1 MIIQIL
7 KLADY
12 FDQVGLYKKANQLDN
27 LIVKISEDLI
37 EYTIKPRDNLG
48 QIAIDHEVSVPDIQA
63 ANNMGNSTNIMAGD
77 VILIPTSKKDKPQ
90 KETSLD
96 SSNSNDDFT
105 HKVESGDTI
114 SEIAQKYGITPSELQ
129 KANNMGKSTMIKP
142 DQELIIPGDYPTEV
156 VAATLLGEVGTTDPN
171 SMTSIMKVIKNRASA
186 KGVSDLDIVMEK
198 GQFEYWSRN
207 PDVSK
212 VLSSNMG
219 RKHNLWGKAFDIA
232 SGEEELPDVG
242 GATHYYT
249 GDVPSWADSSKNKC
263 WTQIENPNDPLHIY
277 GIDKSIRAYNG
288 GKYCDPKSR

>member
-12 FDQVGLYKKANQLDN
+12 FDQVGLHKKADQLDN
-27 LIVKISEDLI
+27 LIVKISEDFI
-37 EYTIKPRDNLG
+37 KYTVKSGNTLG
-48 QIAIDHEVSVPDIQA
+48 QIAIDHGVSVSDIQA
-63 ANNMGNSTNIMAGD
+63 ANNMGDRTDINADD
-77 VILIPTSKKDKPQ
+77 VIKIPSPKKNEPQ
-90 KETSLD
+90 GKTSLD
-96 SSNSNDDFT
+96 SSNSNNAFT

-114 SEIAQKYGITPSELQ
+114 SEIAQEYGITTSELQ
-129 KANNMGKSTMIKP
+129 EANNMVGRTNIMAGQK
-142 DQELIIPGDYPTEV
+142 LVIPGDYPAEV

-171 SMTSIMKVIKNRASA
+171 SMASIMKVIKNRASA

-207 PDVSK
+207 PDVSR

-219 RKHNLWGKAFDIA
+219 RKHKLWGKAFDIA
-232 SGEEELPDVG
+232 SGKEELPDVG

-288 GKYCDPKSR
+288 GKYCDPKAK